1 VAGCVAGVTVT
12 VVEGVSI
19 FGKSING
26 CVFFICTAG
35 FDGGSGKTVIRA
47 VSFFG
52 DAGVGIGAGIAA
64 AAVRIGE
71 GESIGPDGGLAG
83 GRVGK

>member
-1 VAGCVAGVTVT
+1 MT

-19 FGKSING
+19 AGKSISG

-35 FDGGSGKTVIRA
+35 FAGGSGRTVIRA

-52 DAGVGIGAGIAA
+52 AYVVIGAGMAA
-64 AAVRIGE
+64 AAARAGE
-71 GESIGPDGGLAG
+71 VEFTGAEGGFAG
-83 GRVGK
+83 SRVGK